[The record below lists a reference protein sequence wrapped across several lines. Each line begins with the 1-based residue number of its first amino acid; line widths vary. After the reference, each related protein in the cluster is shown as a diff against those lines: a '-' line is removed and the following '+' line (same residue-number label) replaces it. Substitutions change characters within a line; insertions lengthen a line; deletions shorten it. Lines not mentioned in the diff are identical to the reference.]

1 MRSKFEI
8 RAQKELERKGYKVD
22 YKARPRR
29 VPRNYQVD
37 YFGVFDLMAYKPG
50 ELRMIS
56 IKPASNCPTKHQE
69 DVVSMVLPRGITKEI
84 WRYDRDPK
92 NRTKLRVRVWVFEDK
107 KKIEGS
113 I

>member
-8 RAQKELERKGYKVD
+8 RAQKELEKQGYRVD

-56 IKPASNCPTKHQE
+56 IKPASNCPKSHQR
-69 DVVSMVLPRGITKEI
+69 DVIDILLPGGITKEI
-84 WRYDRDPK
+84 WRFDRDPS
-92 NRTKLRVRVWVFEDK
+92 NRTKLRCRVWEFVGNK
-107 KKIEGS
+107 RIERDM
-113 I
+113 